1 MKEDTPI
8 EDFDPELKL
17 NPVILAKM
25 EVERLKGFNKGK
37 KGKKGGP
44 VWRGGPGAL
53 ARLGITLEQKKEEP
67 PEQKRKANMR
77 NIDVMLQKTNVDA
90 EGTPRGVGTPT
101 LTPHGTPPLTPR
113 PMMTRGTGNPKA
125 TKEITRRALTYCSA
139 QKCKHKQQFI
149 ADRMVAEAGRA
160 QCAADHRH
168 VARVAAKM
176 GALQEDDEEEEDEQ
190 V

>member
-1 MKEDTPI
+1 MLIPLSCVSQDFIVKEDTPI

-90 EGTPRGVGTPT
+90 EGTPRSWDPHPHTPRDP
-101 LTPHGTPPLTPR
+101 TPHTPPYDDTW
-113 PMMTRGTGNPKA
+113 
-125 TKEITRRALTYCSA
+125 
-139 QKCKHKQQFI
+139 
-149 ADRMVAEAGRA
+149 
-160 QCAADHRH
+160 HR
-168 VARVAAKM
+168 
-176 GALQEDDEEEEDEQ
+176 
-190 V
+190 